1 MLRAM
6 PTTGNRLLA
15 VAPSVSP
22 AVLTRS
28 VFSRLAGL
36 FRVCARLFSQQLQR
50 ALPDRDLDVQLLLLP
65 PLPFDVGVQF
75 VQTGPQAR
83 ESGLHGRQRVR
94 RIRRL
99 PRPGC
104 GRRHV
109 SRRHRHHAGFPL
121 PGRRGLPPGCLRHGR
136 LLGSGEHPSFPV
148 SRRRT
153 PPRPVRRP
161 PRVISTVRTRP
172 RPPPSAS
179 VPRARA
185 RAPACVGRARAR
197 RSTP

>member
-1 MLRAM
+1 M

-15 VAPSVSP
+15 VTPSVSP

-65 PLPFDVGVQF
+65 PLPFDVDVQF
-75 VQTGPQAR
+75 VQTGLQAR
-83 ESGLHGRQRVR
+83 ESGLHGRQHVR
-94 RIRRL
+94 RIRRV

-109 SRRHRHHAGFPL
+109 SRRHRRHAGFPL
-121 PGRRGLPPGCLRHGR
+121 PGRRGLPPGCLRHGVFPQVGVHSMGTIFQQYRR
-136 LLGSGEHPSFPV
+136 LV
-148 SRRRT
+148 SNRNCVVGT
-153 PPRPVRRP
+153 RRP
-161 PRVISTVRTRP
+161 FLPGYLVM
-172 RPPPSAS
+172 
-179 VPRARA
+179 RACPLR
-185 RAPACVGRARAR
+185 
-197 RSTP
+197 

>member
-1 MLRAM
+1 M

-15 VAPSVSP
+15 VTPSVSP

-28 VFSRLAGL
+28 VFSRPAGL

-65 PLPFDVGVQF
+65 PLPFDVDVQF

-83 ESGLHGRQRVR
+83 ESSLHGRQHVR
-94 RIRRL
+94 RIRRV

-109 SRRHRHHAGFPL
+109 SRRHRHHAGFPFPAVEGFL
-121 PGRRGLPPGCLRHGR
+121 PGVSVTGVSLDPARIRRFQFPDDGR
-136 LLGSGEHPSFPV
+136 LHAQSG
-148 SRRRT
+148 
-153 PPRPVRRP
+153 
-161 PRVISTVRTRP
+161 
-172 RPPPSAS
+172 
-179 VPRARA
+179 
-185 RAPACVGRARAR
+185 GRLA
-197 RSTP
+197 